1 MLSGVAVLKKLR
13 AETAFVEIVET
24 MRQLMAD
31 HFLRLGVFEDDT
43 NVFESVEIFYFEFEK

>member
-24 MRQLMAD
+24 VRQLMAD
-31 HFLRLGVFEDDT
+31 HFLRLVVFEDDT